1 MEAII
6 SSNNKSLPR
15 EKLLEFGVG
24 SLTDI
29 ELLALFLRTGSREMN
44 VLTLAKL
51 LIDKFG
57 SLSRLLSADYSQF
70 KEIKGIGK
78 AKYTQLNAVAELA
91 RRYYISR
98 GVEEL
103 TLKNPDA
110 VREFIQSQL
119 TTEEREIFMVIFLD
133 NQHRIIKCTPM
144 FSGTLNHVEVHPR
157 EIVREAMKSNA
168 AAVILAH
175 NHPSG
180 RAEPSKADRAITER
194 IVSACLFM
202 EIRVL
207 DHLVIGRGE
216 YVSFAE
222 RGWI

>member
-1 MEAII
+1 MELDKA
-6 SSNNKSLPR
+6 NMPR
-15 EKLLEFGVG
+15 EKLLKFGASALSDV
-24 SLTDI
+24 
-29 ELLALFLRTGSREMN
+29 ELLALFLRTGCNNMN
-44 VLTLAKL
+44 VLAFAHSL
-51 LIDKFG
+51 LDQFG

-70 KEIKGIGK
+70 KEVKGIGA
-78 AKYTQLNAVAELA
+78 AKYTQLNAIAELA
-91 RRYYISR
+91 RRYYYSR

-103 TLKNPDA
+103 TLKGPDS

-119 TTEEREIFMVIFLD
+119 TNAEREIFMVIFLD
-133 NQHRIIKCTPM
+133 NQHRVIKHCPM

-168 AAVILAH
+168 AALILAH

-180 RAEPSKADRAITER
+180 RAEPSKADRVITER
-194 IVSACLFM
+194 IIKVCLFM
-202 EIRVL
+202 EIQVL